1 MELYEIVLIVS
12 AIIASAMWIMLLYR
26 MRAYAVLV
34 FLLMVLGVSEAYL
47 IFGEYAFKWH
57 LIAAISPALGALIYA
72 MIRIRLRIKMI
83 LKQIDTLEKEK
94 AREAR
99 MEKIRTGAAEMA
111 QLYRS
116 DPELKELNEFV
127 GDFYEPPSQGDC
139 ADKKKGS
146 IDTEKHHG
154 NKCHLL

>member
-1 MELYEIVLIVS
+1 MGLYEIVLIVS
-12 AIIASAMWIMLLYR
+12 AIIASVMWIMLLYR
-26 MRAYAVLV
+26 MRAYVVLV
-34 FLLMVLGVSEAYL
+34 FLLMVLGVSEVV
-47 IFGEYAFKWH
+47 IFFEDHELKWH
-57 LIAAISPALGALIYA
+57 LITTTSSALVALIYA
-72 MIRIRLRIKMI
+72 MIRIRLRVKKIY
-83 LKQIDTLEKEK
+83 KQIDTLEKEK

-127 GDFYEPPSQGDC
+127 GDFYEPSSQGDC
-139 ADKKKGS
+139 VDKEKGS

>member
-12 AIIASAMWIMLLYR
+12 SIIVTLMWSMLLLR
-26 MRAYAVLV
+26 IRAYTVLV
-34 FLLMVLGVSEAYL
+34 FLLMLLTVTEVF
-47 IFGEYAFKWH
+47 IFFENYELRWH
-57 LIAAISPALGALIYA
+57 LIAAISSALAALIYA
-72 MIRIRLRIKMI
+72 MIRIRLRIKKIYM
-83 LKQIDTLEKEK
+83 QIDTLEKEK

-127 GDFYEPPSQGDC
+127 GDFYEPSSQGDC
-139 ADKKKGS
+139 VDKEKGS

>member
-26 MRAYAVLV
+26 MRAYSVLV

-47 IFGEYAFKWH
+47 LFGEYAFKWH
-57 LIAAISPALGALIYA
+57 LISVISPALGALIYA
-72 MIRIRLRIKMI
+72 MIRIRLRIKKI
-83 LKQIDTLEKEK
+83 FKQIDKREKEE

-99 MEKIRTGAAEMA
+99 KEKIRTGSAEMA

-127 GDFYEPPSQGDC
+127 GDFHELSTHVKG
-139 ADKKKGS
+139 KGS
-146 IDTEKHHG
+146 ISKEMDHG
-154 NKCHLL
+154 T

>member
-1 MELYEIVLIVS
+1 MGFYEIVLIVS
-12 AIIASAMWIMLLYR
+12 SIIVTLMWSMLLLR
-26 MRAYAVLV
+26 IRAYAVFV

-47 IFGEYAFKWH
+47 LFGEYAFKWH

-72 MIRIRLRIKMI
+72 MIRIQLHIKMI

-127 GDFYEPPSQGDC
+127 GDFYEPSSQGDC
-139 ADKKKGS
+139 VDKEKGS